1 MYQAKTPALAG
12 RRLRNRE
19 VRADMGGY
27 AAELL
32 SKAISTH
39 ALDAPLTADDRAALI
54 EYLRRAGA
62 LDEQSTYKGT
72 PRRGY
77 ASPPGAGDAA
87 GTPSAP
93 LPLGDLLGS
102 KTGLYLQG
110 EYLTQST
117 MLQVVGGTDRLAAA
131 FAARLGD
138 RMLYGAE
145 VIEIRQSP
153 EGVSAVYRRDGEVH
167 TARAAFA
174 VCAMPLPVLAS
185 LNVGHFDTEVK
196 KAMASVPY
204 ASAGKIGLQFS
215 RRFWE
220 EDDRIFG
227 GISKTDQDITQ
238 IVYPSSGYLGRKGV
252 LVGYYQN
259 GAKAAAMAARTPAE
273 RLELALAQGELIH
286 PPYRQAFETSFSVS
300 WQNVRWNRG
309 GWAQYSPDAR
319 RATYPMFLRPDGRL
333 YFAGDHV
340 SYLTGW
346 MAGALESAQ
355 QVATAIH
362 ARASKERSAAA

>member
-1 MYQAKTPALAG
+1 
-12 RRLRNRE
+12 
-19 VRADMGGY
+19 
-27 AAELL
+27 
-32 SKAISTH
+32 
-39 ALDAPLTADDRAALI
+39 
-54 EYLRRAGA
+54 LRRAGA
-62 LDEQSTYKGT
+62 LDEQSAYKGT

-77 ASPPGAGDAA
+77 ADPPGAGDAA
-87 GTPSAP
+87 GTPSTP
-93 LPLGDLLGS
+93 LPLADLLGS
-102 KTGLYLQG
+102 KTGLYLQT

-131 FAARLGD
+131 FAGRLGD
-138 RMLYGAE
+138 RVVYGAE
-145 VIEIRQSP
+145 VLEIHQ
-153 EGVSAVYRRDGEVH
+153 ELDGVSVVY
-167 TARAAFA
+167 ARGDDVEKAAGRFA
-174 VCAMPLPVLAS
+174 VCALPLPLLAS
-185 LNVGHFDTEVK
+185 LRVADFDAEVK
-196 KAMASVPY
+196 KAVASVPY

-220 EDDRIFG
+220 DDDRIFG
-227 GISKTDQDITQ
+227 GISKTDQEITQ
-238 IVYPSSGYLGRKGV
+238 IVYPSSGYLGQKGV

-259 GAKAAAMAARTPAE
+259 GPKAAAMAARPRDE
-273 RLELALAQGELIH
+273 RVEIALAQGELLH
-286 PPYRQAFETSFSVS
+286 PPYRQTFETAFSVS

-309 GWAQYSPDAR
+309 GWAQYSSDAR
-319 RATYPMFLRPDGRL
+319 RSTYPIFLRPDGRV